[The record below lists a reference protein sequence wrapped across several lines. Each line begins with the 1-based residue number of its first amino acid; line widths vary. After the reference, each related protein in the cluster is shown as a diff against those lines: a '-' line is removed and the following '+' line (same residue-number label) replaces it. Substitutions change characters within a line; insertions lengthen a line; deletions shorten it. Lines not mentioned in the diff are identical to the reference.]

1 MHCHYISSTRL
12 EYTVTAHP
20 GHSSNTWSLLY
31 LHHTAVRYSH
41 YNSSTQI
48 EYTVTARIHDQC
60 TLSTHLE
67 YIVSKLLR
75 TTFHLFPVIARA
87 PAPPGDCTI
96 TLWWGGE
103 VWEPEDNGYT
113 RLTTTLWSLSIC
125 RWVSLARIQH
135 QACVGWSDGYT
146 PLITLWWCGE
156 VW

>member
-12 EYTVTAHP
+12 EYTGTAHP

-67 YIVSKLLR
+67 YNS
-75 TTFHLFPVIARA
+75 
-87 PAPPGDCTI
+87 
-96 TLWWGGE
+96 
-103 VWEPEDNGYT
+103 
-113 RLTTTLWSLSIC
+113 
-125 RWVSLARIQH
+125 Q
-135 QACVGWSDGYT
+135 
-146 PLITLWWCGE
+146 
-156 VW
+156 